1 MNLNLLR
8 ILTGVVLFIFFN
20 NIDEGFSQEPAIKL
34 SPQEQAWLEAHP
46 SIKLGFNPNME
57 PLVIANKDGTY
68 SGNLIE
74 LFDELGDVI
83 GIDFEIEIDKWPKII
98 EKVRRGEIDGLMGCS
113 PSLARS
119 LKLHQ
124 TLSYFNTFISV
135 YARKDRRFSVNELE
149 DLKGLKVA
157 FVKGAKLASDIL
169 DPIREYCTIFET
181 GSVAEAFSMTH
192 HGKTDVTLAPN
203 HDIYVLKKYLLAD
216 IEVIYSFV
224 DLKIESAPGI
234 RADWPEAV
242 SIINKGFD
250 TIGIDNVRNIMAKW
264 FEFPSSE
271 QSLELTK
278 EERRWLEKH
287 RKLRLG
293 SLEDLPPFEFAADDN
308 AFAGVMADIIGQLNT
323 TLDLTM
329 KPELGLT
336 LSQMTAKAKLGELD
350 VITSMVKTP
359 EREREFIFTEPH
371 TSLPQVLITREGFRF
386 ISRIEELGKA
396 RFAVVRDSI
405 NGIWLK
411 RDYPD
416 LTLIEH
422 DSLSQALKAVSRQ
435 EADVVMTAQ
444 AVAEFIQRKQS
455 VKNLRVAAITPYEVE
470 WCMAVR
476 KDRPKLAGI
485 LNKQLAA
492 ISEREKSLMLEKW
505 MRFRVERQ
513 IDWRLMLFY
522 GLGLICVAGAIIAI
536 FFYAN
541 RKLTAE
547 VLQRKKA
554 ERSATAANR
563 AKSVFLA
570 NMSHELRTPL
580 NAILG
585 YGQLLGQ
592 DSNLSGK
599 YRKNIGT
606 INRSAT
612 HLLRMIDEILEISK
626 IESGRIMLN
635 KKGFNLPS
643 LVNTTL
649 AMVRMRADQKGL
661 DLAATIAADVPDLI
675 FADEDKLHQILS
687 NLLGNSIKYTEKGRI
702 ELKVDVTGDGDRH
715 PDRLILQVTDT
726 GLGIAPENIEK
737 IFEPFFQ
744 QSDHTRSTDGTG
756 LGLAMVK
763 QYVTAME
770 GSISVNSIHGQG
782 TTFQIDLPYEPAQ
795 VAEIEERVPNHQVV
809 VGLAADQPRYKILI
823 VEDNPDSRSL
833 LEQMLEQVGF
843 ATRTAINGQEAVDIH
858 AAWDPDL
865 IWMDIRMPVMNGLE
879 ATRRIRERETG
890 VDGSDGPEKTIIIA
904 LTASV
909 FEDAIEEIMTSG
921 FDDFM
926 RKPFTV
932 AELFECMARHLNIQY
947 IYRISRDTDTLAKT
961 AEGAVELTA
970 NDLQGLSTEWLENM
984 RQAVLRGRLR
994 QMLALIEEIRQS
1006 HSRLA
1011 DILTKLVKN
1020 FRIEEILVFLS
1031 RQ

>member
-1 MNLNLLR
+1 
-8 ILTGVVLFIFFN
+8 
-20 NIDEGFSQEPAIKL
+20 
-34 SPQEQAWLEAHP
+34 
-46 SIKLGFNPNME
+46 
-57 PLVIANKDGTY
+57 
-68 SGNLIE
+68 
-74 LFDELGDVI
+74 
-83 GIDFEIEIDKWPKII
+83 
-98 EKVRRGEIDGLMGCS
+98 
-113 PSLARS
+113 
-119 LKLHQ
+119 
-124 TLSYFNTFISV
+124 
-135 YARKDRRFSVNELE
+135 
-149 DLKGLKVA
+149 
-157 FVKGAKLASDIL
+157 
-169 DPIREYCTIFET
+169 
-181 GSVAEAFSMTH
+181 
-192 HGKTDVTLAPN
+192 
-203 HDIYVLKKYLLAD
+203 
-216 IEVIYSFV
+216 
-224 DLKIESAPGI
+224 
-234 RADWPEAV
+234 
-242 SIINKGFD
+242 
-250 TIGIDNVRNIMAKW
+250 
-264 FEFPSSE
+264 
-271 QSLELTK
+271 
-278 EERRWLEKH
+278 
-287 RKLRLG
+287 
-293 SLEDLPPFEFAADDN
+293 
-308 AFAGVMADIIGQLNT
+308 
-323 TLDLTM
+323 
-329 KPELGLT
+329 
-336 LSQMTAKAKLGELD
+336 
-350 VITSMVKTP
+350 
-359 EREREFIFTEPH
+359 
-371 TSLPQVLITREGFRF
+371 
-386 ISRIEELGKA
+386 
-396 RFAVVRDSI
+396 
-405 NGIWLK
+405 
-411 RDYPD
+411 
-416 LTLIEH
+416 
-422 DSLSQALKAVSRQ
+422 
-435 EADVVMTAQ
+435 
-444 AVAEFIQRKQS
+444 
-455 VKNLRVAAITPYEVE
+455 
-470 WCMAVR
+470 
-476 KDRPKLAGI
+476 
-485 LNKQLAA
+485 
-492 ISEREKSLMLEKW
+492 
-505 MRFRVERQ
+505 
-513 IDWRLMLFY
+513 
-522 GLGLICVAGAIIAI
+522 LGLICVAGAIITI

-541 RKLTAE
+541 RKLAAE

-592 DSNLSGK
+592 DSDLSGK

-661 DLAATIAADVPDLI
+661 DLAATVAADVPDLI

-702 ELKVDVTGDGDRH
+702 ELKVNVTGDGDRH

-756 LGLAMVK
+756 LGLALVK

-770 GSISVNSIHGQG
+770 GSISVNSILGQG
-782 TTFQIDLPYEPAQ
+782 TTFQIDLPYESAQ
-795 VAEIEERVPNHQVV
+795 VAEIEERVPDHQVV
-809 VGLAADQPRYKILI
+809 IGLAADQPRYKILI

-833 LEQMLEQVGF
+833 LEQMLAQVGF
-843 ATRTAINGQEAVDIH
+843 TTKTAINGQEAVDIH

-909 FEDAIEEIMTSG
+909 FEDATEEIMTSG

-1011 DILTKLVKN
+1011 DTLTNLVKN
-1020 FRIEEILVFLS
+1020 FRIEEILALLS